1 MPKPSRAEGRCSEPM
16 DRRMRRFGLFL
27 LGAGAVA
34 AISTLILRDQVSR
47 HRRNLFSPSP
57 LRRLAALGHLAG
69 EPASVGAVTLLR
81 DFRAWEVRKLL
92 RGRAAAILARMED
105 ELRERVGRP

>member
-1 MPKPSRAEGRCSEPM
+1 
-16 DRRMRRFGLFL
+16 MRSLGLFL

-34 AISTLILRDQVSR
+34 ALSALILRDQVAR

-57 LRRLAALGHLAG
+57 LRRLAALGHLSG

-81 DFRAWEVRKLL
+81 DFRAWEARGLL
-92 RGRAAAILARMED
+92 RTRAAAILARMED
-105 ELRERVGRP
+105 ELRERAGSP

>member
-1 MPKPSRAEGRCSEPM
+1 MN
-16 DRRMRRFGLFL
+16 RRVRRVGILL
-27 LGAGAVA
+27 LGVGAVA
-34 AISTLILRDQVSR
+34 ALSALILRDQVSR

-81 DFRAWEVRKLL
+81 DFRSWEPRRLL
-92 RGRAAAILARMED
+92 RGRAATILARMED
-105 ELRERVGRP
+105 DLRERARSR